1 MPGCAVAAVRNE
13 VHELDKDQSVA
24 DIRTLDQ
31 VVSASLAQPRL
42 NALLLSGFAALAVLL
57 AALGIYGVISFSVA
71 QRTREIGIRMA
82 LGARRNDVLK
92 QVVKQGMTLALAGT
106 GIGLVGAL
114 TLTRL
119 MSSLLYGVRPTDPA
133 TILAVSLVL
142 VGVALSAS
150 YIPARRASKV
160 DPMVALRYE

>member
-1 MPGCAVAAVRNE
+1 MV
-13 VHELDKDQSVA
+13 
-24 DIRTLDQ
+24 
-31 VVSASLAQPRL
+31 
-42 NALLLSGFAALAVLL
+42 
-57 AALGIYGVISFSVA
+57 
-71 QRTREIGIRMA
+71 
-82 LGARRNDVLK
+82 
-92 QVVKQGMTLALAGT
+92 
-106 GIGLVGAL
+106 VGAL

>member
-1 MPGCAVAAVRNE
+1 MVALSRSIA
-13 VHELDKDQSVA
+13 
-24 DIRTLDQ
+24 RT
-31 VVSASLAQPRL
+31 RL
-42 NALLLSGFAALAVLL
+42 SRDSTST
-57 AALGIYGVISFSVA
+57 ISFPLEPGVA
-71 QRTREIGIRMA
+71 PPHKPVLPPCGTIGTPCSAQQPTTAATSAVVPGLTTARAREIGIRMA